1 MKRYFL
7 KDSVSEDVLKKRGFK
22 IMDTPAG
29 KAGVRKDDIIVIL
42 NPPIREIKHRYQHS
56 TQELKDKV
64 NDIIDILEVRNS
76 R

>member
-7 KDSVSEDVLKKRGFK
+7 KDRVSEDILKKRGFT

-29 KAGVRKDDIIVIL
+29 KAAVRKDDIIVIL
-42 NPPIREIKHRYQHS
+42 NPPINEVKHRYQHS
-56 TQELKDKV
+56 TQELKDKI
-64 NDIIDILEVRNS
+64 NDIMDLLEVRN